1 MAGASIKWADELEEV
16 LPPWEMDKVV
26 PSWDDPYWSR
36 CKVKQVK
43 QVKPAARPVRVRKPV
58 HIKKEHTYPY
68 LVPICT
74 YLAMRLGEKEMKKL
88 LKEEEVKD
96 EQELEQKYMARI
108 MREPGICKNPD
119 RKEYHRFD
127 VEKLGEG
134 ALLQRIRGWE
144 SGELI
149 VSEGDGEKAQWFV
162 TLLAMG
168 PYSPLITTPITI
180 KEQAKQ
186 DTGRGPFRGVEEEVH
201 KILF

>member
-1 MAGASIKWADELEEV
+1 M
-16 LPPWEMDKVV
+16 
-26 PSWDDPYWSR
+26 
-36 CKVKQVK
+36 
-43 QVKPAARPVRVRKPV
+43 
-58 HIKKEHTYPY
+58 
-68 LVPICT
+68 PICT
-74 YLAMRLGEKEMKKL
+74 YLAMRLGENEMKKL
-88 LKEEEVKD
+88 LKEEQVKN
-96 EQELEQKYMARI
+96 EQELEQKYMERI
-108 MREPGICKNPD
+108 MREPGLCKNPG
-119 RKEYHRFD
+119 RKEYQRFD

-149 VSEGDGEKAQWFV
+149 VSVGDGEKAQWFV

-168 PYSPLITTPITI
+168 PYSLLINTPITT

>member
-1 MAGASIKWADELEEV
+1 M
-16 LPPWEMDKVV
+16 
-26 PSWDDPYWSR
+26 
-36 CKVKQVK
+36 Q
-43 QVKPAARPVRVRKPV
+43 
-58 HIKKEHTYPY
+58 HTYPY

-149 VSEGDGEKAQWFV
+149 VCSGDGEKAQWFV

-168 PYSPLITTPITI
+168 PYSLLINTPITT

-201 KILF
+201 KIFF